1 MYVCARTSTCNTP
14 AQKKKIERWLQHNK
28 NISWTVQKNEETN
41 NKELEQMQ
49 VKKVDKIKKQKEQ
62 KFTKS

>member
-1 MYVCARTSTCNTP
+1 MHKHVQHSST
-14 AQKKKIERWLQHNK
+14 KKKIEWWLQHNK

-49 VKKVDKIKKQKEQ
+49 VKKVDKIKQQKEQ

>member
-1 MYVCARTSTCNTP
+1 MCAH
-14 AQKKKIERWLQHNK
+14 AQPRATLQHKKKIERWLQHNK

-49 VKKVDKIKKQKEQ
+49 VKKVDKIKK
-62 KFTKS
+62 

>member
-1 MYVCARTSTCNTP
+1 MYVCARTTTCNTP

-49 VKKVDKIKKQKEQ
+49 VKKVDKIKK
-62 KFTKS
+62 

>member
-1 MYVCARTSTCNTP
+1 VQHSST
-14 AQKKKIERWLQHNK
+14 KKKIERWLQHNK

-49 VKKVDKIKKQKEQ
+49 VKKLDKIKK
-62 KFTKS
+62 